1 MVRPVSL
8 MSLTETSFRTRAS
21 NTERNKSISLK
32 GEVRNASKDMNRLL
46 ISAILLSS
54 VLPIAN
60 ASAQEADQP
69 AIHGTLMVG
78 GSNIYLSHLP
88 MFHSPHEYQAIVE
101 VDLGEAGDSVY
112 LEDRKSHP
120 LENVYTLQP
129 QEKFVLPAMIQNPT
143 TFVAK
148 IYRGHFERGGTVIAE
163 SVPVKIT
170 KVIYFKKFETNASK
184 PAGLYY
190 ILFGSSREQF
200 VAHLITAKPDFDQV
214 LRVEVA
220 DDQFSSVVASTMQ
233 HELLKIPGMSNDAP
247 VSDTEPLHAIPLQD
261 MGDRDLILKSPHQYY
276 LEFGD
281 LSH

>member
-1 MVRPVSL
+1 M
-8 MSLTETSFRTRAS
+8 
-21 NTERNKSISLK
+21 
-32 GEVRNASKDMNRLL
+32 
-46 ISAILLSS
+46 
-54 VLPIAN
+54 
-60 ASAQEADQP
+60 
-69 AIHGTLMVG
+69 LMVG
-78 GSNIYLSHLP
+78 RSNIYLSHLP

-233 HELLKIPGMSNDAP
+233 HELLKIPGMPNDAP
-247 VSDTEPLHAIPLQD
+247 VSDTEPLHAIPRHALVGQFIFCFLVLCQVHQAHAAQHIRRLRELNVVVTD
-261 MGDRDLILKSPHQYY
+261 NLHSVAPRVPEIKEPTVEYLHTGRLERLASCLGPPICCILSQ
-276 LEFGD
+276 L
-281 LSH
+281 